1 MFLVLPMCILVSRE
15 RDVSKAITE
24 KITGKVYLIVFC
36 SSMVIL
42 LSMGVRQSF
51 GLFQTPISEA
61 FGIGIVAFSL
71 SLALQN
77 LIWGIAQPIV
87 GALADKFGS
96 GRVIAVAGA
105 FQSLGLVWLA
115 YADQVWELHASAG
128 ILIGITGAGTTWAVL
143 MSVIARNVPVSRRSF
158 FFGIASGTGTGGQIL
173 LAPFNQYTINTYGW
187 QEALLILAVMLLLT
201 IPLAYILRG
210 KNLDGA
216 KQHAETLLQA
226 LDRARKHSGYLF
238 LAAGFFVCGFH
249 VMFIMAHLPT
259 YLQNQNMPDWL
270 PGTAISVIGITNL
283 LGTILAGYLGD
294 KYSKKYLLST
304 IYFLRSIVITAF
316 ILFPISSTSVLV
328 FCFCIGFLWLATV
341 PLTNALV
348 GQIFGIRYL
357 ATLSGIVFCS
367 HQMGAFTSVWMG
379 GYLFDSLGSY
389 DLVWQIA
396 IALGILAALLHLPI
410 NESATLPASA
420 TATTAAAAVK

>member
-1 MFLVLPMCILVSRE
+1 MSE
-15 RDVSKAITE
+15 ATKD
-24 KITGKVYLIVFC
+24 KITWRVLFIVFC

-42 LSMGVRQSF
+42 LSMGTRQSF

-77 LIWGIAQPIV
+77 LIWGISQPII
-87 GALADKFGS
+87 GAIADKFGS

-105 FQSLGLVWLA
+105 FQSLGLLWLA
-115 YADQVWELHASAG
+115 YADQIWELHASAG

-143 MSVIARNVPVSRRSF
+143 MSVIARNVPPNRRSL

-173 LAPFNQYTINTYGW
+173 LAPLNQFTINTYGW

-210 KNLDGA
+210 KNSDVA
-216 KQHAETLLQA
+216 KEHAETLRQA
-226 LDRARKHSGYLF
+226 LNRARKHSGYL
-238 LAAGFFVCGFH
+238 LLSTGFFVCGFH

-270 PGTAISVIGITNL
+270 PGVAISMIGITNL

-294 KYSKKYLLST
+294 KYSKKYLLSA
-304 IYFLRSIVITAF
+304 IYFLRALVITVF
-316 ILFPISSTSVLV
+316 IIVPLTSTSVLV
-328 FCFCIGFLWLATV
+328 FCFFIGFLWLATV

-357 ATLSGIVFCS
+357 ATLSGIVFCA
-367 HQMGAFTSVWMG
+367 HQLGAFASVWMG
-379 GYLFDSLGSY
+379 GYLFDTLGSY

-396 IALGILAALLHLPI
+396 IALGILAALIHLPI
-410 NESATLPASA
+410 NESETLPASA
-420 TATTAAAAVK
+420 TAAK

>member
-1 MFLVLPMCILVSRE
+1 MSE
-15 RDVSKAITE
+15 ATKD
-24 KITGKVYLIVFC
+24 KITWRVLFIVFC

-42 LSMGVRQSF
+42 LSMGTRQSF

-77 LIWGIAQPIV
+77 LIWGISQPII
-87 GALADKFGS
+87 GAIADKFGS

-115 YADQVWELHASAG
+115 YADQIWELHASAG

-143 MSVIARNVPVSRRSF
+143 MSVIARNVPPNRRSL

-173 LAPFNQYTINTYGW
+173 LAPLNQFTINTYGW

-210 KNLDGA
+210 KNSDVA
-216 KQHAETLLQA
+216 KEHAETLRQA
-226 LDRARKHSGYLF
+226 LNRARKHSGYL
-238 LAAGFFVCGFH
+238 LLSTGFFVCGFH

-270 PGTAISVIGITNL
+270 PGVAISMIGITNL

-294 KYSKKYLLST
+294 KYSKKYLLSA
-304 IYFLRSIVITAF
+304 IYFLRALVITVF
-316 ILFPISSTSVLV
+316 IVVPLTSTSVLV
-328 FCFCIGFLWLATV
+328 FCFFIGFLWLATV

-357 ATLSGIVFCS
+357 ATLSGIVFCA
-367 HQMGAFTSVWMG
+367 HQIGAFTSVWMG
-379 GYLFDSLGSY
+379 GYLFDTLGSY

-396 IALGILAALLHLPI
+396 IALGILAALIHLPI
-410 NESATLPASA
+410 NESETLPASA
-420 TATTAAAAVK
+420 TAAK

>member
-1 MFLVLPMCILVSRE
+1 MADTI
-15 RDVSKAITE
+15 KE
-24 KITGKVYLIVFC
+24 KITGKTILIVIIC
-36 SSMVIL
+36 SLVLL
-42 LSMGVRQSF
+42 LSMGTRQSF
-51 GLFQTPISEA
+51 GLFQTPISGA
-61 FGIGIVAFSL
+61 FGTGIAIFSL
-71 SLALQN
+71 SLAVQN
-77 LIWGIAQPIV
+77 LMWGISQPIV

-96 GRVIAVAGA
+96 GRVIAIAGA

-128 ILIGITGAGTTWAVL
+128 MLIGITGAGTTWAVL
-143 MSVIARNVPVSRRSF
+143 MSVIARNVPASRRSM

-173 LAPFNQYTINTYGW
+173 LAPLNQFTINTYGW
-187 QEALLILAVMLLLT
+187 QDALLILAVMLLIT
-201 IPLAYILRG
+201 VPCAYILRG
-210 KNLDGA
+210 KNSDGL
-216 KQHAETLLQA
+216 KEHAETLRQSLV
-226 LDRARKHSGYLF
+226 RARKHSGYL
-238 LAAGFFVCGFH
+238 LLSAGFFVCGFH

-270 PGTAISVIGITNL
+270 PGAAISMIGITNL
-283 LGTILAGYLGD
+283 VGTILAGYLGD

-341 PLTNALV
+341 PLTYALV

-367 HQMGAFTSVWMG
+367 HQLGAFISVWMG
-379 GYLFDSLGSY
+379 GYLFDLLGSY

-396 IALGILAALLHLPI
+396 IALGVLAALLHLPI
-410 NESATLPASA
+410 NESATLPDS
-420 TATTAAAAVK
+420 AAVVK

>member
-1 MFLVLPMCILVSRE
+1 MEVIKE
-15 RDVSKAITE
+15 R
-24 KITGKVYLIVFC
+24 ITGKVILIVTIC
-36 SSMVIL
+36 SLVL
-42 LSMGVRQSF
+42 LFSMGTRQSF

-61 FGIGIVAFSL
+61 FGVGIAAFSL
-71 SLALQN
+71 SLAVQN
-77 LIWGIAQPIV
+77 LMWGISQPIV

-96 GRVIAVAGA
+96 GRVIAIAGF

-143 MSVIARNVPVSRRSF
+143 MSVIARNVPASRRSM
-158 FFGIASGTGTGGQIL
+158 FFGIASGIGTGGQIL
-173 LAPFNQYTINTYGW
+173 LAPFNQFTINTYGW
-187 QEALLILAVMLLLT
+187 QDALLILAVMLLIT
-201 IPLAYILRG
+201 IPCAYILRG
-210 KNLDGA
+210 KNSDA
-216 KQHAETLLQA
+216 VKEHAETLRQA
-226 LDRARKHSGYLF
+226 LVRARKHSGYL
-238 LAAGFFVCGFH
+238 LLSAGFFVCGFH

-270 PGTAISVIGITNL
+270 PGAAISVIGITNL

-316 ILFPISSTSVLV
+316 ILFPISTTSVLI

-341 PLTNALV
+341 PLTQALV

-367 HQMGAFTSVWMG
+367 HQFGAFTSVWMG

-396 IALGILAALLHLPI
+396 IALGVLAALLHLPI
-410 NESATLPASA
+410 NESATLPDAM
-420 TATTAAAAVK
+420 TVVK

>member
-1 MFLVLPMCILVSRE
+1 MAQ
-15 RDVSKAITE
+15 AI
-24 KITGKVYLIVFC
+24 KDKVTVRLLLIVFC
-36 SSMVIL
+36 ASMVIL
-42 LSMGVRQSF
+42 LSMGTRQSF
-51 GLFQTPISEA
+51 GLFQTPISGA
-61 FGIGIVAFSL
+61 FGIGIATFSL

-77 LIWGIAQPIV
+77 LIWGISQPII
-87 GALADKFGS
+87 GAVADKFGS

-143 MSVIARNVPVSRRSF
+143 MSVIARNVPANRRSL

-173 LAPFNQYTINTYGW
+173 LAPLNQFTINSYGW

-201 IPLAYILRG
+201 IPLAYVLRG
-210 KNLDGA
+210 KNSDVV
-216 KQHAETLLQA
+216 KEHSETLRQA
-226 LDRARKHSGYLF
+226 LDRARKHSGYL
-238 LAAGFFVCGFH
+238 LLSAGFFVCGFH

-270 PGTAISVIGITNL
+270 PGAAISMIGITNL

-304 IYFLRSIVITAF
+304 IYFLRAVVILAF
-316 ILFPISSTSVLV
+316 ILFPLSSTSVLI
-328 FCFCIGFLWLATV
+328 FCFLIGFLWLATV

-357 ATLSGIVFCS
+357 ATLSGIVFCA
-367 HQMGAFTSVWMG
+367 HQLGAFTSVWMG
-379 GYLFDSLGSY
+379 GYLFDTLGSY
-389 DLVWQIA
+389 DLIWYIA
-396 IALGILAALLHLPI
+396 IALGIFAAIIHLPI
-410 NESATLPASA
+410 NESETLPASA
-420 TATTAAAAVK
+420 TVAK

>member
-1 MFLVLPMCILVSRE
+1 LEESNLVEVI
-15 RDVSKAITE
+15 KE
-24 KITGKVYLIVFC
+24 KITGKVILIVTIC
-36 SSMVIL
+36 SLVL
-42 LSMGVRQSF
+42 LFSMGTRQSF

-61 FGIGIVAFSL
+61 FGVGIAAFSL
-71 SLALQN
+71 SLAVQN
-77 LIWGIAQPIV
+77 LMWGISQPIV

-96 GRVIAVAGA
+96 GRVIAIAGF

-143 MSVIARNVPVSRRSF
+143 MSVIARNVPASRRSM
-158 FFGIASGTGTGGQIL
+158 FFGIASGIGTGGQIL
-173 LAPFNQYTINTYGW
+173 LAPFNQFTINTYGW
-187 QEALLILAVMLLLT
+187 QDALLILAVMLLIT
-201 IPLAYILRG
+201 IPCAYILRG
-210 KNLDGA
+210 KNSDTV
-216 KQHAETLLQA
+216 KEHAETLRQA
-226 LDRARKHSGYLF
+226 LVRARKHSGYL
-238 LAAGFFVCGFH
+238 LLSAGFFVCGFH

-270 PGTAISVIGITNL
+270 PGAAISVIGITNL

-316 ILFPISSTSVLV
+316 ILFPISTTSVLV

-341 PLTNALV
+341 PLTQALV

-367 HQMGAFTSVWMG
+367 HQFGAFTSVWMG

-396 IALGILAALLHLPI
+396 IALGVLAALLHLPI
-410 NESATLPASA
+410 NESATLPD
-420 TATTAAAAVK
+420 AVTVVK

>member
-1 MFLVLPMCILVSRE
+1 MAQ
-15 RDVSKAITE
+15 AI
-24 KITGKVYLIVFC
+24 KDKVTVRLLLIVFC
-36 SSMVIL
+36 ASMVIL
-42 LSMGVRQSF
+42 LSMGTRQSF

-61 FGIGIVAFSL
+61 FGIGIAAFSL

-77 LIWGIAQPIV
+77 LIWGISQPII
-87 GALADKFGS
+87 GAVADKFGS

-143 MSVIARNVPVSRRSF
+143 MSVIARNVPANRRSL

-173 LAPFNQYTINTYGW
+173 LAPLNQFTINSYGW

-201 IPLAYILRG
+201 IPLAYVLRG
-210 KNLDGA
+210 KNSDVVNE
-216 KQHAETLLQA
+216 HSETLRQA
-226 LDRARKHSGYLF
+226 LDRARKHSGYL
-238 LAAGFFVCGFH
+238 LLSAGFFVCGFH

-270 PGTAISVIGITNL
+270 PGAAISMIGITNL

-304 IYFLRSIVITAF
+304 IYFLRAVVILAF
-316 ILFPISSTSVLV
+316 ILFPLSSTSVLI
-328 FCFCIGFLWLATV
+328 FCFLIGFLWLATV

-357 ATLSGIVFCS
+357 ATLSGIVFCA
-367 HQMGAFTSVWMG
+367 HQLGAFTSVWMG
-379 GYLFDSLGSY
+379 GYLFDTLGSY
-389 DLVWQIA
+389 DLIWYIA
-396 IALGILAALLHLPI
+396 IALGIFAAIIHLPI
-410 NESATLPASA
+410 NESETLPASA
-420 TATTAAAAVK
+420 MAAK

>member
-1 MFLVLPMCILVSRE
+1 MVEVIKE
-15 RDVSKAITE
+15 R
-24 KITGKVYLIVFC
+24 ITGKVILIVTIC
-36 SSMVIL
+36 SLVL
-42 LSMGVRQSF
+42 LFSMGTRQSF

-61 FGIGIVAFSL
+61 FGVGIAAFSL
-71 SLALQN
+71 SLAVQN
-77 LIWGIAQPIV
+77 LMWGISQPIV

-96 GRVIAVAGA
+96 GRVIAIAGF

-143 MSVIARNVPVSRRSF
+143 MSVIARNVPASRRSM
-158 FFGIASGTGTGGQIL
+158 FFGIASGIGTGGQIL
-173 LAPFNQYTINTYGW
+173 LAPFNQFTINTYGW
-187 QEALLILAVMLLLT
+187 QDALLILAVMLLIT
-201 IPLAYILRG
+201 IPCAYILRG
-210 KNLDGA
+210 KNSDTV
-216 KQHAETLLQA
+216 KEHAETLRQA
-226 LDRARKHSGYLF
+226 LVRARKHSGYL
-238 LAAGFFVCGFH
+238 LLSAGFFVCGFH

-270 PGTAISVIGITNL
+270 PGAAISVIGITNL

-316 ILFPISSTSVLV
+316 ILFPISTTSVLV

-341 PLTNALV
+341 PLTQALV

-367 HQMGAFTSVWMG
+367 HQFGAFTSVWMG

-396 IALGILAALLHLPI
+396 IALGVLAALLHLPI
-410 NESATLPASA
+410 NESATLPD
-420 TATTAAAAVK
+420 AVTVVK

>member
-1 MFLVLPMCILVSRE
+1 MEVIKE
-15 RDVSKAITE
+15 R
-24 KITGKVYLIVFC
+24 ITGKVILIVTIC
-36 SSMVIL
+36 SLVL
-42 LSMGVRQSF
+42 LFSMGTRQSF

-61 FGIGIVAFSL
+61 FGVGIAAFSL
-71 SLALQN
+71 SLAVQN
-77 LIWGIAQPIV
+77 LMWGISQPIV

-96 GRVIAVAGA
+96 GRVIAIAGF

-143 MSVIARNVPVSRRSF
+143 MSVIARNVPASRRSM
-158 FFGIASGTGTGGQIL
+158 FFGIASGIGTGGQII
-173 LAPFNQYTINTYGW
+173 LAPFNQFTINTYGW
-187 QEALLILAVMLLLT
+187 QDALLILAVMLLIT
-201 IPLAYILRG
+201 IPCAYILRG
-210 KNLDGA
+210 KNSDTV
-216 KQHAETLLQA
+216 KEHAETLRQA
-226 LDRARKHSGYLF
+226 LVRARKHSGYL
-238 LAAGFFVCGFH
+238 LLSAGFFVCGFH

-270 PGTAISVIGITNL
+270 PGAAISVIGITNL

-316 ILFPISSTSVLV
+316 ILFPISTTSVLV

-341 PLTNALV
+341 PLTQALV

-367 HQMGAFTSVWMG
+367 HQFGAFTSVWMG

-396 IALGILAALLHLPI
+396 IALGVLAALLHLPI
-410 NESATLPASA
+410 NESATLPD
-420 TATTAAAAVK
+420 AVTVVK

>member
-1 MFLVLPMCILVSRE
+1 MAQ
-15 RDVSKAITE
+15 AIKN
-24 KITGKVYLIVFC
+24 KITVRLLLIVFC
-36 SSMVIL
+36 ASLVIL
-42 LSMGVRQSF
+42 LSMGTRQSF
-51 GLFQTPISEA
+51 GLFQTPISGA
-61 FGIGIVAFSL
+61 FGIGIATFSL

-77 LIWGIAQPIV
+77 LIWGISQPII
-87 GALADKFGS
+87 GAVADKFGS

-143 MSVIARNVPVSRRSF
+143 MSVIARNVPANRRSL

-173 LAPFNQYTINTYGW
+173 LAPLNQFTINSYGW

-201 IPLAYILRG
+201 IPLAYVLRG
-210 KNLDGA
+210 KNSDVVNE
-216 KQHAETLLQA
+216 HSETLRQA
-226 LDRARKHSGYLF
+226 LDRARKHSGYL
-238 LAAGFFVCGFH
+238 LLSAGFFVCGFH

-270 PGTAISVIGITNL
+270 PGAAISMIGITNL

-304 IYFLRSIVITAF
+304 IYFLRAVVILAF
-316 ILFPISSTSVLV
+316 ILFPLSSTSVLI
-328 FCFCIGFLWLATV
+328 FCFLIGFLWLATV

-357 ATLSGIVFCS
+357 ATLSGIVFCA
-367 HQMGAFTSVWMG
+367 HQLGAFTSVWMG
-379 GYLFDSLGSY
+379 GYLFDTLGSY
-389 DLVWQIA
+389 DLIWYIA
-396 IALGILAALLHLPI
+396 IALGIFAAIIHLPI
-410 NESATLPASA
+410 NESETLPASA
-420 TATTAAAAVK
+420 MAAK

>member
-1 MFLVLPMCILVSRE
+1 MAQ
-15 RDVSKAITE
+15 AI
-24 KITGKVYLIVFC
+24 KDKVTGRLLLIVFC
-36 SSMVIL
+36 ASMVIL
-42 LSMGVRQSF
+42 LSMGTRQSF

-61 FGIGIVAFSL
+61 FGIGITAFSL

-77 LIWGIAQPIV
+77 LIWGISQPII
-87 GALADKFGS
+87 GAVAGKFGS

-143 MSVIARNVPVSRRSF
+143 MSVIARNVPTNRRSL

-173 LAPFNQYTINTYGW
+173 LAPLNQFTINSYGW

-201 IPLAYILRG
+201 IPLAYVLRG
-210 KNLDGA
+210 KNSDVV
-216 KQHAETLLQA
+216 KEHSETLRQA
-226 LDRARKHSGYLF
+226 LDRARKHSGYL
-238 LAAGFFVCGFH
+238 LLSAGFFVCGFH

-270 PGTAISVIGITNL
+270 PGAAISMIGITNL

-304 IYFLRSIVITAF
+304 IYFLRAVVILAF
-316 ILFPISSTSVLV
+316 ILFPLSSTSVLI
-328 FCFCIGFLWLATV
+328 FCFFIGFLWLATV

-357 ATLSGIVFCS
+357 ATLSGIVFCA
-367 HQMGAFTSVWMG
+367 HQLGAFTSVWMG
-379 GYLFDSLGSY
+379 GYLFDTLGSY
-389 DLVWQIA
+389 DLIWYIA
-396 IALGILAALLHLPI
+396 IALGIFAAIIHLPI
-410 NESATLPASA
+410 NESETLPASA
-420 TATTAAAAVK
+420 MAAK

>member
-1 MFLVLPMCILVSRE
+1 MSE
-15 RDVSKAITE
+15 ATKD
-24 KITGKVYLIVFC
+24 KITWRVLFIVFC

-42 LSMGVRQSF
+42 LSMGTRQSF

-77 LIWGIAQPIV
+77 LIWGISQPII
-87 GALADKFGS
+87 GAIADKFGS

-115 YADQVWELHASAG
+115 YADQIWELHASAG

-143 MSVIARNVPVSRRSF
+143 MSVIARNVPPNRRSL

-173 LAPFNQYTINTYGW
+173 LAPLNQFTINTYGW

-210 KNLDGA
+210 KNSDVA
-216 KQHAETLLQA
+216 KEHAETLRQA
-226 LDRARKHSGYLF
+226 LNRARKHSGYL
-238 LAAGFFVCGFH
+238 LLSTGFFVCGFH

-270 PGTAISVIGITNL
+270 PGVAISMIGITNL

-294 KYSKKYLLST
+294 KYSKKYLLSA
-304 IYFLRSIVITAF
+304 IYFLRALVITVF
-316 ILFPISSTSVLV
+316 IIVPLTSTSVLV
-328 FCFCIGFLWLATV
+328 FCFFIGFLWLATV

-357 ATLSGIVFCS
+357 ATLSGIVFCA
-367 HQMGAFTSVWMG
+367 HQLGAFASVWMG
-379 GYLFDSLGSY
+379 GYLFDTLGSY

-396 IALGILAALLHLPI
+396 IALGILAALIHLPI
-410 NESATLPASA
+410 NESETLPASA
-420 TATTAAAAVK
+420 TAAK

>member
-1 MFLVLPMCILVSRE
+1 MSE
-15 RDVSKAITE
+15 ATKD
-24 KITGKVYLIVFC
+24 KITWRVLFIVFC

-42 LSMGVRQSF
+42 LSMGTRQSF

-77 LIWGIAQPIV
+77 LIWGISQPVI
-87 GALADKFGS
+87 GAIADKFGS

-115 YADQVWELHASAG
+115 YADQIWELHASAG

-143 MSVIARNVPVSRRSF
+143 MSVIARNVPPNRRSL

-173 LAPFNQYTINTYGW
+173 LAPLNQFTINTYGW

-201 IPLAYILRG
+201 IPLAFILRG
-210 KNLDGA
+210 KNSDVV
-216 KQHAETLLQA
+216 KEHAETLRQA
-226 LDRARKHSGYLF
+226 LNRARKHSGYL
-238 LAAGFFVCGFH
+238 LLSTGFFVCGFH

-270 PGTAISVIGITNL
+270 PGVAISMIGITNL

-294 KYSKKYLLST
+294 KYSKKYLLSA
-304 IYFLRSIVITAF
+304 IYFLRALVITVF
-316 ILFPISSTSVLV
+316 IIVPLTSTSVLV
-328 FCFCIGFLWLATV
+328 FCFFIGFLWLATV

-357 ATLSGIVFCS
+357 ATLSGIVFCA
-367 HQMGAFTSVWMG
+367 HQLGAFASVWMG
-379 GYLFDSLGSY
+379 GYLFDTLGSY

-396 IALGILAALLHLPI
+396 IALGILAALIHLPI
-410 NESATLPASA
+410 NESETLPASV
-420 TATTAAAAVK
+420 TAAK

>member
-1 MFLVLPMCILVSRE
+1 LEESNLVEVIKE
-15 RDVSKAITE
+15 R
-24 KITGKVYLIVFC
+24 ITGKVILIVTIC
-36 SSMVIL
+36 SLVL
-42 LSMGVRQSF
+42 LFSMGTRQSF

-61 FGIGIVAFSL
+61 FGVGIAAFSL
-71 SLALQN
+71 SLAVQN
-77 LIWGIAQPIV
+77 LMWGISQPIV

-96 GRVIAVAGA
+96 GRVIAIAGF

-143 MSVIARNVPVSRRSF
+143 MSVIARNVPASRRSM
-158 FFGIASGTGTGGQIL
+158 FFGIASGIGTGGQIL
-173 LAPFNQYTINTYGW
+173 LAPFNQFTINTYGW
-187 QEALLILAVMLLLT
+187 QDALLILAVMLLIT
-201 IPLAYILRG
+201 IPCAYILRG
-210 KNLDGA
+210 KNSDTV
-216 KQHAETLLQA
+216 KEHAETLRQA
-226 LDRARKHSGYLF
+226 LVRARKHSGYL
-238 LAAGFFVCGFH
+238 LLSAGFFVCGFH

-270 PGTAISVIGITNL
+270 PGAAISVIGITNL

-316 ILFPISSTSVLV
+316 ILFPISTTSVLV

-341 PLTNALV
+341 PLTQALV

-367 HQMGAFTSVWMG
+367 HQFGAFTSVWMG

-396 IALGILAALLHLPI
+396 IALGVLAALLHLPI
-410 NESATLPASA
+410 NESATLPD
-420 TATTAAAAVK
+420 AVTVVK